1 MDQQQAENAG
11 KNQGAQMDAEILSY
25 ANLAENSGKGIS
37 GTEGVDGIS
46 VGTAGQQPP
55 DYSSDLDLAKKI
67 INPDDPKKNLYNT
80 MREYKRKAEEFQ
92 KKFDDLNGQYETFKK
107 SNISTA
113 EKLDKLIEF
122 QKNPEYIEFERF
134 DESEVKQLIT
144 YDPEKAQRYY
154 NWLLLK
160 QTAEKSKSGD
170 ADASELQKKKDDEAK
185 ERQNMAQAA
194 LSDGC
199 NSIKE
204 KFKDEITPEKLQE
217 IVSQT
222 NYEDVYLVSQL
233 KNNNF
238 DKVLT
243 KDQRKLIAHSYLKEL
258 KEAQKNEPPYS
269 LTSGSGSTP
278 PIASDDD
285 DNISSFSD
293 LAKAVIKNQNKK

>member
-1 MDQQQAENAG
+1 MDKQQAENAG
-11 KNQGAQMDAEILSY
+11 QNQGEQMDAEILSY
-25 ANLAENSGKGIS
+25 ADLAENSGKGAEGQS
-37 GTEGVDGIS
+37 GTS
-46 VGTAGQQPP
+46 AGTDGQQPP

-92 KKFDDLNGQYETFKK
+92 KKFTDLNNEYETFKK
-107 SNISTA
+107 SNVSTA
-113 EKLDKLIEF
+113 EKLDKLIEL
-122 QKNPEYIEFERF
+122 QKNPEYIEFERL
-134 DESEVKQLIT
+134 DESAVKQLIID
-144 YDPEKAQRYY
+144 DPEKAQRYY

-160 QTAEKSKSGD
+160 QTAEKSKSGESD
-170 ADASELQKKKDDEAK
+170 AELQTKKEK
-185 ERQNMAQAA
+185 EKAESEQIALAQAA
-194 LSDGC
+194 IADGC

-204 KFKDEITPEKLQE
+204 KFGDAIVPEKLQE
-217 IVSQT
+217 LVSQT
-222 NYEDVYLVSQL
+222 NYEDVYLISQL

-243 KDQRKLIAHSYLKEL
+243 KDQRKQIAYSYLKEL
-258 KEAQKNEPPYS
+258 KDLQKKEPPHN

-278 PIASDDD
+278 PIATDD